1 MPLLPRAACS
11 QCARPTAHSPAPGRG
26 APSPRG
32 EGAASAALPL
42 PSPCVCD
49 EGAPTALEGTPVL
62 AEGQPASPALRL
74 PVRAQRALCSPC
86 RRAVLC
92 NQHGPGLEGTLSLTS
107 SGFPRV
113 YRLRPRAA
121 CPQTLDVT
129 THPSGEAGNAQVP
142 PWIALLSELSAG
154 HKNPPPAHPFT
165 APREVP
171 QLPRASL
178 SLRISPRQVN
188 LTSTAGDLPVL

>member
-26 APSPRG
+26 APAPRA
-32 EGAASAALPL
+32 EGAASAALLL

-49 EGAPTALEGTPVL
+49 GGGPTPLEGTPVL
-62 AEGQPASPALRL
+62 AEGQPASPAPCL
-74 PVRAQRALCSPC
+74 PVRGQRALCSPC
-86 RRAVLC
+86 WCAVLC
-92 NQHGPGLEGTLSLTS
+92 RHHGPCLVGTLSLTS

-113 YRLRPRAA
+113 YRLRTRAA
-121 CPQTLDVT
+121 CPQTLDVRT
-129 THPSGEAGNAQVP
+129 RPSGEAGNTQVP

-154 HKNPPPAHPFT
+154 HENPPPAHPFT

-188 LTSTAGDLPVL
+188 LTSTAVDLPVL